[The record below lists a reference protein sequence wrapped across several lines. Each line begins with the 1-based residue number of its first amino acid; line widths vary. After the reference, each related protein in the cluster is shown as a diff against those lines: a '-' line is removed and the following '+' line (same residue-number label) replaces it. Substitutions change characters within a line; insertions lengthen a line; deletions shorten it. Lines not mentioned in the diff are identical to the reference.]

1 MVDIFTT
8 LDNVKKT
15 MDAARGRNEVSRLM
29 ARLSISDEPTE
40 ANVEPGDNLILIDD
54 IGGYRR
60 LAVTEVGLVGVY
72 AGGIYVEYCDA
83 VVEKPRKLTRAANA
97 QIYSERDLRKNTR
110 LLDTGRYL
118 IGAVAK
124 RKISEIARCNPSAN

>member
-60 LAVTEVGLVGVY
+60 LAVTEV
-72 AGGIYVEYCDA
+72 
-83 VVEKPRKLTRAANA
+83 
-97 QIYSERDLRKNTR
+97 
-110 LLDTGRYL
+110 
-118 IGAVAK
+118 
-124 RKISEIARCNPSAN
+124 